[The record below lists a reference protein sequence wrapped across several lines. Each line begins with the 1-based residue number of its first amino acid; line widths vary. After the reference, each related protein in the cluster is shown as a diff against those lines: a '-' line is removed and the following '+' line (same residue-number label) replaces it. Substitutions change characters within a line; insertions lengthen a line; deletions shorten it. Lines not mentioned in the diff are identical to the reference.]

1 MGRSGVLV
9 TLLALLLTAC
19 GGQSGAREEERGPTA
34 APVAAG
40 STLVAAAGD
49 IACPPGQPAS
59 GNKCRQAA
67 TARLALNVKRPSYVL
82 ALGDTQYEE
91 GTYWQHVNSYAKSW
105 GLFRDRTFPVVGNHE
120 YRVPGAAGYFRYFAG
135 RTPPNPGYYSRL
147 INGWRVYLLN
157 SNCTRIDCARQRSWL
172 NASMKRYPSRCS
184 MIVLHHPR
192 YSSGAHGNQGV
203 AKGFWNVALAHRTD
217 IALAGHDHNYE
228 RFVRLDN
235 SARWSRTGMVSYV
248 VGTGGKNLYPKG
260 STKPGSRMFYNRRH
274 GLLYLA
280 LNPTGW
286 TYEFRTID
294 NVVKDRGSGS
304 CI

>member
-1 MGRSGVLV
+1 MTVLGACLGLV
-9 TLLALLLTAC
+9 LTAC
-19 GGQSGAREEERGPTA
+19 GGDTSGGPDRSEDGPTA
-34 APVAAG
+34 APAATS

-49 IACPPGQPAS
+49 IACPPGQAAS

-67 TARLALNVKRPSYVL
+67 TARLAVSVKRPSYVL
-82 ALGDTQYEE
+82 ALGDTQYEQ
-91 GTYWQHVNSYAKSW
+91 GTYWQHMHSYDKSW
-105 GLFRDRTFPVVGNHE
+105 GLLRGKTFPVVGNHE
-120 YRVPGAAGYFRYFAG
+120 YRTPGAGGYFRYFAG
-135 RTPPNPGYYSRL
+135 RTPPNPGYYSRV

-157 SNCTRIDCARQRSWL
+157 SNCAYVDCSRQRAWL
-172 NASMKRYPSRCS
+172 GASMKHYPSRCS

-203 AKGFWNVALAHRTD
+203 AKGFWSVALAHRTD
-217 IALAGHDHNYE
+217 IALAGHDHDYE
-228 RFVRLDN
+228 RFVRMDN
-235 SARWSRTGMVSYV
+235 SSRWSRTGMVSYV
-248 VGTGGKNLYPKG
+248 VGTGGKNLYPKR
-260 STKPGSRMFYNRRH
+260 STKPGSRFFYNGRH

-294 NVVKDRGSGS
+294 NVVKDRGSGT